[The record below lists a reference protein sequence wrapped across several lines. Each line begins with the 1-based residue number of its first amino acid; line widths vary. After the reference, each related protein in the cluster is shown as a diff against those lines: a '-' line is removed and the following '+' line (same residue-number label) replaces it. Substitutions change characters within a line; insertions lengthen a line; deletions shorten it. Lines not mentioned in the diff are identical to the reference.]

1 MKKIALVICIVLISI
16 SCKHEHKNDNSS
28 EHDHNVNVSN
38 SDVKKTL
45 SPHTSEMA
53 IIDEAHIHIDYS
65 SPGVRN
71 RMIFGGLLAYDEVW
85 QAGAH
90 NATWIETNKDLE
102 IEGKLLEA
110 GKYGFFVIPS
120 QEEEWTLIFNT
131 RWNQHGKDEYNKDED
146 VLRVKAKA
154 LVNDSLTEHLTYTIK
169 QTGENTGMLSMSW
182 EKISIQIP
190 FKVI

>member
-1 MKKIALVICIVLISI
+1 MKKIVLIICMILISI
-16 SCKHEHKNDNSS
+16 SCKHKNKNDNSS
-28 EHDHNVNVSN
+28 DHDHDVKTSN
-38 SDVKKTL
+38 SEVKKTL

-53 IIDEAHIHIDYS
+53 VIEGAHIHIDYS

-71 RMIFGGLLAYDEVW
+71 RKVFGGLLAYDEVW

-90 NATWIETNKDLE
+90 KATWIETNKDLE

-120 QEEEWTLIFNT
+120 QKEEWTLIFNT
-131 RWNQHGKDEYNKDED
+131 HWNQHGKGEYNKDVD
-146 VLRVKAKA
+146 VLRVKTKPIET
-154 LVNDSLTEHLTYTIK
+154 DSLTEHLTYTIK
-169 QTGENTGMLSMSW
+169 QTGDATGILSMSW
-182 EKISIQIP
+182 EKVSIQIP